1 MKANTPYKLG
11 DIFFISENESID
23 PYIRMNY
30 TEVAVGT
37 CFVAI
42 IINQFTKV
50 VITEREILSYVI
62 NPRKEL
68 FL

>member
-30 TEVAVGT
+30 TEVAVET